1 MRKIKKITIT
11 ENKKAELELIIK
23 QDARYRVRN
32 RANAIIY
39 KSKSYGVEEIAKIL
53 TVRPQT
59 VYLWI
64 REFEKDGIESF
75 YEKKGKGRKR
85 ILKEEYTEEIK
96 ALVINQPSLTI
107 ANARIREKLNI
118 YMHNVTLSRFLKKNK
133 IQLYTSSKETS

>member
-1 MRKIKKITIT
+1 MGKIKKLIIT
-11 ENKKAELELIIK
+11 KKQEAELELIIK
-23 QDARYRVRN
+23 QDTRYRVRN

-39 KSKSYGVEEIAKIL
+39 KSKSYGVEKIAKML

-64 REFEKDGIESF
+64 REFEKDGVESF

-133 IQLYTSSKETS
+133 LQL